1 MFAEYIHWEPVFECN
16 SCSFSSLVDKHNIM
30 FSRPAERRGLGKE
43 LKEQWG
49 HKASLCSLEFPG
61 KVKWKSPSDVQGCLD
76 TKHSRQQTSG

>member
-43 LKEQWG
+43 LKEQ
-49 HKASLCSLEFPG
+49 
-61 KVKWKSPSDVQGCLD
+61 
-76 TKHSRQQTSG
+76 